1 MFYSDEETRDNE
13 VKFQTE
19 LLKVYKFHEEDQE
32 KTGALLLALS
42 TEGYEIMKNT
52 QPTPEQLERLD
63 EIWNEMMSI
72 SNLLNK
78 HIPILAE
85 SLSRQMSS
93 IYLEIKEKAEDGDSN
108 AMKVYLDIKSEYESL
123 VLSGI
128 SNN

>member
-13 VKFQTE
+13 VKFQAE

-72 SNLLNK
+72 SHLLNK